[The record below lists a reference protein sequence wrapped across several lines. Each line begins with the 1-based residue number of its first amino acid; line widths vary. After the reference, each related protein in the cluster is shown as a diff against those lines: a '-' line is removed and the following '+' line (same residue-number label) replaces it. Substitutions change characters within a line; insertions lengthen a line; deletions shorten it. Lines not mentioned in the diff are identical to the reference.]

1 VEGAG
6 TSGPPTR
13 PPPPPPQLGMN
24 ALADLTHAEYRA
36 RYLGGYDRALKPR
49 GAAAPP
55 AASLADGATP
65 PPPSVDW
72 RLKNAVTPVKNQA
85 QCGSCWA
92 FSTTGAVEGVNA
104 IATGALVSLSE
115 QELVDCDKEH
125 DNGCHGGLMDF
136 AFDWILAN
144 GGLDTEE
151 DYRYKAEE
159 HKCRVDRAHRRVV
172 SIDGHEDVAPNDED
186 ALMRAV
192 ARQPVSVA
200 IEADQR
206 PFQLYVGGVFD
217 ADCGVALDHGVLAVG
232 YGSEAGQDFWV
243 VKNSWGPAVRG
254 SARERGQEREGRA
267 RGADR
272 PTPLLPLLPFQW
284 GDRGYIKLSRNLDNS
299 SSGQCGIAMQASYPL
314 KSTPNPP
321 EPGPPSPDPPAP
333 PKPPGPEPGP
343 PVPPGP
349 TPPPGPACDDATT
362 CPAGST
368 CCCGR
373 DFFGYCFTWACC
385 PLPDATCCEDKEHC
399 CPADLPVC
407 DVEGGKCTAAQ
418 GAGASVPWVAKVEAA
433 RAPGA
438 PSPVAVVLRALARA
452 AVGGVPRRGGEAD
465 GGGVAAE

>member
-1 VEGAG
+1 V
-6 TSGPPTR
+6 
-13 PPPPPPQLGMN
+13 
-24 ALADLTHAEYRA
+24 
-36 RYLGGYDRALKPR
+36 
-49 GAAAPP
+49 AAAPP
-55 AASLADGATP
+55 TERRRRRRPSKRPGDALRQKAASLADGATP

-232 YGSEAGQDFWV
+232 YGTEAGKDFYK
-243 VKNSWGPAVRG
+243 VKNSWGADWG
-254 SARERGQEREGRA
+254 SSGYIMLG
-267 RGADR
+267 RGA
-272 PTPLLPLLPFQW
+272 TYN
-284 GDRGYIKLSRNLDNS
+284 GNK
-299 SSGQCGIAMQASYPL
+299 GQCGIQMD
-314 KSTPNPP
+314 
-321 EPGPPSPDPPAP
+321 PSF
-333 PKPPGPEPGP
+333 PK
-343 PVPPGP
+343 
-349 TPPPGPACDDATT
+349 
-362 CPAGST
+362 
-368 CCCGR
+368 
-373 DFFGYCFTWACC
+373 
-385 PLPDATCCEDKEHC
+385 
-399 CPADLPVC
+399 
-407 DVEGGKCTAAQ
+407 TA
-418 GAGASVPWVAKVEAA
+418 
-433 RAPGA
+433 
-438 PSPVAVVLRALARA
+438 
-452 AVGGVPRRGGEAD
+452 
-465 GGGVAAE
+465 